1 MELLSSIDTIKGVGE
16 KTTKLMNKLGVYT
29 IEDILLFFP
38 RTYLIYPEPSEPN
51 KDSVDSLI
59 SIAGRMKNSPKVFKS
74 RNHMDI
80 LSATV
85 YVGEMPVDLVWFNSN
100 YLRGTFEPGKVYI
113 FYGRLTFDK
122 GRYKLSQPLVF
133 TPDKYDEIKKQL
145 LPIYHLTK
153 GLSNNLVTKTVK
165 AALDGCRI
173 SDDRLPAEIEAKN
186 GFMPYSKA
194 IATYHFPESY
204 DELVKARKR
213 LAYEEMFFFILN
225 SRLQE
230 NNIAAIPNPFKI
242 SHHELTD
249 NFMDSLSF
257 KLTEDQLKVLMEVR
271 EDLKGDY
278 VTQRLIQGD
287 VGSGKTIVAFLAM
300 LDVALSGYQCA
311 IMAPTE
317 VLAKQHYISFTK
329 WCQDFG
335 IDIPVV
341 LFTGSMKISEKKQ
354 MQRIVDENESCFI
367 IGTHALISEGREFNN
382 LALVITDEQ
391 HRFGVQQRDKLSS
404 KGNNPHII
412 VMSATPIPRTLAM
425 ILYGNMHVSVIKT
438 LPGGRLPI
446 KTCVI
451 KEGMRSTAYKFVA
464 DEIEKGHQVYI
475 ICPLVEASETT
486 EAQNVTDYSKKLEAK
501 FGNKYRIG
509 VLHGKM
515 KPAEKN
521 QVMDDFANH
530 ETDIL
535 VSTTVVEVG
544 VNVPNATV
552 MMIENANRFG
562 LAALHQLRGRV
573 GRGDAQSYCILMN
586 ESRDDKQSERLNIM
600 LKSNDGFFIARED
613 LKLRGPGDMFGVRQ
627 SGEFSFRVADI
638 YQDADELEMASA
650 DVEHIINEDPSLEN
664 HPKLRSTL
672 NSFLADQ
679 FYVL

>member
-1 MELLSSIDTIKGVGE
+1 MELLSPIDTIKGVGE
-16 KTTKLMNKLGVYT
+16 KTTKLLNKLGVYT

-38 RTYLIYPEPSEPN
+38 RTYLIYPEVSTPN
-51 KDSVDSLI
+51 PDSVNSLI
-59 SIAGRMKNSPKVFKS
+59 SIAGRIKTNPKVFRSKS
-74 RNHMDI
+74 RIDV
-80 LSATV
+80 LSATAF
-85 YVGEMPVDLVWFNSN
+85 VGDIPVDLVWFNSN
-100 YLRGTFEPGKVYI
+100 YLKSSLEPGKVYV
-113 FYGRLTFDK
+113 FYGRLVFDK
-122 GRYKLSQPLVF
+122 NRYKISQPLIF
-133 TPDKYDEIKKQL
+133 ETEKYEELRNKIQ
-145 LPIYHLTK
+145 PIYHLTK
-153 GLSNNLVTKTVK
+153 GLSNNLVLKSVK
-165 AALDGCRI
+165 AALDNCKLPEK
-173 SDDRLPAEIEAKN
+173 RLPDEIEDKN
-186 GFMPYSKA
+186 NFLTYSQALK
-194 IATYHFPESY
+194 TYHFPENF

-230 NNIAAIPNPFKI
+230 DKSVSYPNNFKI
-242 SHHELTD
+242 SHHSQTDDFRNSLQFALTG
-249 NFMDSLSF
+249 
-257 KLTEDQLKVLMEVR
+257 DQDKVLNDILSDIQGE
-271 EDLKGDY
+271 Y

-300 LDVALSGYQCA
+300 LDVALSGYQAA

-317 VLAKQHYISFTK
+317 VLAKQHYEGFVK
-329 WCQDFG
+329 WVENAG
-335 IDIPVV
+335 LNIPVA
-341 LFTGSMKISEKKQ
+341 LFTGSMKASEKKA
-354 MQRIVDENESCFI
+354 MAKLVAENDSCLIV
-367 IGTHALISEGREFNN
+367 GTHALISEGREFGN

-404 KGNNPHII
+404 KGEHPHII

-425 ILYGNMHVSVIKT
+425 ILYGNMHVSAIKE
-438 LPGGRLPI
+438 LPANRLPI

-451 KEGMRSTAYKFVA
+451 KESMRKTAYKFVS
-464 DEIEKGHQVYI
+464 DEIAKEHQVYI

-486 EAQNVTDYSKKLEAK
+486 EAQNVIDYSKKLNEYFDGA
-501 FGNKYRIG
+501 YSIG

-515 KPAEKN
+515 KPADKN
-521 QVMDDFANH
+521 QVMEDFANH
-530 ETDIL
+530 KTQIL

-573 GRGDAQSYCILMN
+573 GRGSAQSYCILMN
-586 ESRDDKQSERLNIM
+586 SSSDNRESERLNIM

-627 SGEFSFRVADI
+627 SGEFSFKVADI
-638 YQDADELEMASA
+638 YQDADELEMASQ
-650 DVEHIINEDPSLEN
+650 DVEELLKKDPSLDN

-672 NSFLADQ
+672 NSFLTNQ

>member
-1 MELLSSIDTIKGVGE
+1 MELLSPIDTIKGVGE
-16 KTTKLMNKLGVYT
+16 KTTKLLNKLGVYT

-38 RTYLIYPEPSEPN
+38 RTYLIYPEPIAPN
-51 KDSVDSLI
+51 RDSVDSLI
-59 SIAGRMKNSPKVFKS
+59 SISGRMKTSPKVFKS
-74 RNHMDI
+74 RNRMDI

-85 YVGEMPVDLVWFNSN
+85 FVEEIPVDLVWFNSN
-100 YLRGTFEPGKVYI
+100 YLRGNFEPGKVYI
-113 FYGRLTFDK
+113 FYGRLQFDK
-122 GRYKLSQPLVF
+122 GRFKISQPLIF
-133 TPDKYDEIKKQL
+133 TPEKYEEIKKQL

-153 GLSNNLVTKTVK
+153 GLSNNLVTKAVRE
-165 AALDGCRI
+165 ALNACQLK
-173 SDDRLPAEIEAKN
+173 DDRLPEEIEAR
-186 GFMPYSKA
+186 GDFVSYSKA
-194 IATYHFPESY
+194 IHSYHFPESY
-204 DELVKARKR
+204 EDLVNARKR

-230 NNIAAIPNPFKI
+230 NNVASYPNTFNIA
-242 SHHELTD
+242 HHQFTD
-249 NFMDSLSF
+249 DFRNSLSF
-257 KLTEDQLKVLMEVR
+257 ALTEDQLKVLDDIT
-271 EDLKGDY
+271 EDLTGEY

-300 LDVALSGYQCA
+300 LDVVLSGYQAA

-317 VLAKQHYISFTK
+317 VLAKQHFESFK
-329 WCQDFG
+329 GWCEDFG

-341 LFTGSMKISEKKQ
+341 LFTGSMRASEKKA
-354 MQRIVDENESCFI
+354 MQKIVDENKACFI
-367 IGTHALISEGREFNN
+367 IGTHALISDGRQFGE

-391 HRFGVQQRDKLSS
+391 HRFGVAQRDKLSS
-404 KGNNPHII
+404 KGEKPHII

-425 ILYGNMHVSVIKT
+425 ILYGNMHVSVIKQM
-438 LPGGRLPI
+438 PANRLPI

-451 KEGMRSTAYKFVA
+451 KESMRNTAYKFVS
-464 DEIEKGHQVYI
+464 DEIKKGHQVYI

-486 EAQNVTDYSKKLEAK
+486 EAQNVMDYSKKLKEHFK
-501 FGNKYRIG
+501 DTYSIG

-521 QVMDDFANH
+521 QMMEDFANH
-530 ETDIL
+530 SIDIL

-573 GRGDAQSYCILMN
+573 GRGADQSYCILMN
-586 ESRDDKQSERLNIM
+586 ESSDDKQSDRLNIM
-600 LKSNDGFFIARED
+600 LKSNDGFYIARED

-627 SGEFSFRVADI
+627 SGDFSFRVADI
-638 YQDADELEMASA
+638 YQDCDELEMASK
-650 DVEHIINEDPSLEN
+650 DVDEIINKDPSLEN

-672 NSFLADQ
+672 NSFLTDQ

>member
-1 MELLSSIDTIKGVGE
+1 MELLSPIDTIKGVGE
-16 KTTKLMNKLGVYT
+16 KTTKLLNKLGVYT

-38 RTYLIYPEPSEPN
+38 RTYLIYPEPSVPN
-51 KDSVDSLI
+51 RDSVESLI
-59 SIAGRMKNSPKVFKS
+59 SVAGRMKTSPKVFKS
-74 RNHMDI
+74 RNRMDI

-85 YVGEMPVDLVWFNSN
+85 FVEDIPVDLVWFNSN
-100 YLRGTFEPGKVYI
+100 YLRNNFEPGKVYI
-113 FYGRLTFDK
+113 FYGRLILDK
-122 GRYKLSQPLVF
+122 GRFKMSQPLIF
-133 TPDKYDEIKKQL
+133 TPEKYQEIKKQL

-153 GLSNNLVTKTVK
+153 GLSNNLVTKTVRS
-165 AALDGCRI
+165 ALDGCRL
-173 SDDRLPAEIEAKN
+173 SDDRLPAEIEAR
-186 GFMPYSKA
+186 GDFISYSEA
-194 IATYHFPESY
+194 INAYHFPDSY
-204 DELVKARKR
+204 EDLVKARRR

-230 NNIAAIPNPFKI
+230 NNVASYPNTFNI
-242 SHHELTD
+242 SHHKFTD
-249 NFMDSLSF
+249 DFRNSLPF
-257 KLTEDQLKVLMEVR
+257 ELTEDQLKVLSDIT
-271 EDLKGDY
+271 EDLSGEY

-300 LDVALSGYQCA
+300 LDVALSGYQAA

-317 VLAKQHYISFTK
+317 VLARQHFESFK
-329 WCQDFG
+329 AWCEDFG

-341 LFTGSMKISEKKQ
+341 LFTGSMKLSEKKA
-354 MQRIVDENESCFI
+354 MQKIVDENDACFI
-367 IGTHALISEGREFNN
+367 IGTHALISDGRQFGN

-404 KGNNPHII
+404 KGDKPHII

-425 ILYGNMHVSVIKT
+425 ILYGNMHVSIIKQM
-438 LPGGRLPI
+438 PANRLPI

-451 KEGMRSTAYKFVA
+451 KESMRNTAYKFVS

-486 EAQNVTDYSKKLEAK
+486 EAANVIDYSKKLKER
-501 FGNKYRIG
+501 FNDNYSIG

-521 QVMDDFANH
+521 QVMEDFAEHNI
-530 ETDIL
+530 DIL

-573 GRGDAQSYCILMN
+573 GRGSAQSYCILMN
-586 ESRDDKQSERLNIM
+586 ESSDDNQSKRLNIM
-600 LKSNDGFFIARED
+600 LKSNDGFYIAKED

-627 SGEFSFRVADI
+627 SGDFSFRVADI
-638 YQDADELEMASA
+638 YQDQDELEMASK
-650 DVEHIINEDPSLEN
+650 DVDDIINKDPSLEN

-672 NSFLADQ
+672 NSFLTDQ

>member
-1 MELLSSIDTIKGVGE
+1 MELLSPIDTIKGVGE
-16 KTTKLMNKLGVYT
+16 KTTKLLNKLGVYT

-38 RTYLIYPEPSEPN
+38 RTYLIYPEVSTPN
-51 KDSVDSLI
+51 QDSVNSLI
-59 SIAGRMKNSPKVFKS
+59 SIEGRIKTSPKIFRSKS
-74 RNHMDI
+74 RIDV
-80 LSATV
+80 LSATA
-85 YVGEMPVDLVWFNSN
+85 YVGDIPVDLVWFNSN
-100 YLRGTFEPGKVYI
+100 YIKASMEPGKVYV
-113 FYGRLTFDK
+113 FYGRLVLDK
-122 GRYKLSQPLVF
+122 NRYKISQPVIF
-133 TPDKYDEIKKQL
+133 EPEKYQDIRKQIQ
-145 LPIYHLTK
+145 PIYHLTK
-153 GLSNNLVTKTVK
+153 GLSNNLILKSVRSAFEHCK
-165 AALDGCRI
+165 LPEM
-173 SDDRLPAEIEAKN
+173 RLPEEIEAKN
-186 GFMPYSKA
+186 DFISYDKA
-194 IATYHFPESY
+194 LYTYHFPENF

-230 NNIAAIPNPFKI
+230 GESISYPNEFNI
-242 SHHELTD
+242 SHHKETDDFRAGLQFALT
-249 NFMDSLSF
+249 N
-257 KLTEDQLKVLMEVR
+257 DQDKVLKDIMS
-271 EDLKGDY
+271 DITGDY

-300 LDVALSGYQCA
+300 LDVALSGYQAA

-317 VLAKQHYISFTK
+317 VLAKQHYEGFVK
-329 WCQDFG
+329 WVEEAG
-335 IDIPVV
+335 LDIPVA
-341 LFTGSMKISEKKQ
+341 LFTGSMKASEKKA
-354 MQRIVDENESCFI
+354 MAKLVAENEACLI
-367 IGTHALISEGREFNN
+367 VGTHALISEGREFGN

-404 KGNNPHII
+404 KGEHPHII

-425 ILYGNMHVSVIKT
+425 ILYGNMHVSAIKE
-438 LPGGRLPI
+438 LPANRLPI

-451 KEGMRSTAYKFVA
+451 KESMRKTAYKFVS
-464 DEIEKGHQVYI
+464 DEIDKGHQVYI

-486 EAQNVTDYSKKLEAK
+486 EAQNITDYSKKLK
-501 FGNKYRIG
+501 DYFKDKYSIG

-521 QVMDDFANH
+521 QVMADFANH
-530 ETDIL
+530 ETQIL

-586 ESRDDKQSERLNIM
+586 SSSDNKESDRLNIM

-627 SGEFSFRVADI
+627 SGEFSFKVADI

-650 DVEHIINEDPSLEN
+650 DVDELLKKDPALDN
-664 HPKLRSTL
+664 HGELRSTL
-672 NSFLADQ
+672 NSFLTNQ

>member
-1 MELLSSIDTIKGVGE
+1 MELLSPIDTIKGVGE
-16 KTTKLMNKLGVYT
+16 KTTKLLNKLGVYT

-38 RTYLIYPEPSEPN
+38 RTYLIYPEPIAPN
-51 KDSVDSLI
+51 RDSVDSLI
-59 SIAGRMKNSPKVFKS
+59 SISGRMKTSPKVFKS
-74 RNHMDI
+74 RNRMDI

-85 YVGEMPVDLVWFNSN
+85 FVEEIPVDLVWFNSN
-100 YLRGTFEPGKVYI
+100 YLRGNFEPGKVYI
-113 FYGRLTFDK
+113 FYGRLQFDK
-122 GRYKLSQPLVF
+122 GRFKISQPLIF
-133 TPDKYDEIKKQL
+133 TPEKYEEIKKQL

-153 GLSNNLVTKTVK
+153 GLSNNLVTKAVRE
-165 AALDGCRI
+165 ALNVCQLK
-173 SDDRLPAEIEAKN
+173 DDRLPEEIELR
-186 GFMPYSKA
+186 GDFVSYSKA
-194 IATYHFPESY
+194 IHSYHFPESY
-204 DELVKARKR
+204 EDLVNARKR

-230 NNIAAIPNPFKI
+230 NNVASYPNTFNIA
-242 SHHELTD
+242 HHQFTD
-249 NFMDSLSF
+249 DFRNSLSF
-257 KLTEDQLKVLMEVR
+257 ALTEDQLKVLDDIT
-271 EDLKGDY
+271 EDLTGEY

-300 LDVALSGYQCA
+300 LDVALSGYQAA

-317 VLAKQHYISFTK
+317 VLAKQHFESFK
-329 WCQDFG
+329 GWCEDFG

-341 LFTGSMKISEKKQ
+341 LFTGSMRASEKKA
-354 MQRIVDENESCFI
+354 MQKIVDENKACFI
-367 IGTHALISEGREFNN
+367 IGTHALISDGRQFGE

-391 HRFGVQQRDKLSS
+391 HRFGVAQRDKLSS
-404 KGNNPHII
+404 KGEKPHII

-425 ILYGNMHVSVIKT
+425 ILYGNMHVSVIKQM
-438 LPGGRLPI
+438 PANRLPI

-451 KEGMRSTAYKFVA
+451 KESMRNTAYKFVS
-464 DEIEKGHQVYI
+464 DEIQKGHQVYI

-486 EAQNVTDYSKKLEAK
+486 EAQNVMDYSKKLKEHFK
-501 FGNKYRIG
+501 DTYSIG

-521 QVMDDFANH
+521 QMMEDFANH
-530 ETDIL
+530 SIDIL

-573 GRGDAQSYCILMN
+573 GRGADQSYCILIN
-586 ESRDDKQSERLNIM
+586 ESSDDKQSDRLNIM
-600 LKSNDGFFIARED
+600 LKSNDGFYIARED

-627 SGEFSFRVADI
+627 SGDFSFRVADI
-638 YQDADELEMASA
+638 YQDCDELEMASK
-650 DVEHIINEDPSLEN
+650 DVDEIINKDPSLEN

-672 NSFLADQ
+672 NSFLTDQ

>member
-1 MELLSSIDTIKGVGE
+1 MELLSPIDTIKGVGE
-16 KTTKLMNKLGVYT
+16 KTTKLLNKLGVYT

-38 RTYLIYPEPSEPN
+38 RTYLIYPEPIAPSR
-51 KDSVDSLI
+51 DSVDSLI
-59 SIAGRMKNSPKVFKS
+59 SISGRMKTSPKVFKS
-74 RNHMDI
+74 RNRMDI

-85 YVGEMPVDLVWFNSN
+85 FVEEIPVDLVWFNSN
-100 YLRGTFEPGKVYI
+100 YLRGNFEPGKVYI
-113 FYGRLTFDK
+113 FYGRLQFDK
-122 GRYKLSQPLVF
+122 GRFKISQPLIF
-133 TPDKYDEIKKQL
+133 TPEKYEEIKKQL

-153 GLSNNLVTKTVK
+153 GLSNNLVTKAVRE
-165 AALDGCRI
+165 ALNVCQLK
-173 SDDRLPAEIEAKN
+173 DDRLPEKIEAR
-186 GFMPYSKA
+186 GDFVSYSKA
-194 IATYHFPESY
+194 IHSYHFPESY
-204 DELVKARKR
+204 EDLVKARKR

-230 NNIAAIPNPFKI
+230 NNVASCPNTFNIA
-242 SHHELTD
+242 HHQFTD
-249 NFMDSLSF
+249 DFRNSLSF
-257 KLTEDQLKVLMEVR
+257 ALTEDQLKVLDDIT
-271 EDLKGDY
+271 EDLTGEY

-300 LDVALSGYQCA
+300 LDVVLSGYQAA

-317 VLAKQHYISFTK
+317 VLAKQHFESFK
-329 WCQDFG
+329 GWCEDFG

-341 LFTGSMKISEKKQ
+341 LFTGSMRASEKKA
-354 MQRIVDENESCFI
+354 MQKIVDENKACFI
-367 IGTHALISEGREFNN
+367 IGTHALISDGRQFGE

-391 HRFGVQQRDKLSS
+391 HRFGVAQRDKLSS
-404 KGNNPHII
+404 KGEKPHII

-425 ILYGNMHVSVIKT
+425 ILYGNMHVSVIKQM
-438 LPGGRLPI
+438 PANRLPI

-451 KEGMRSTAYKFVA
+451 KESMRNTAYKFVSY
-464 DEIEKGHQVYI
+464 EIQKGHQVYI

-486 EAQNVTDYSKKLEAK
+486 EAQNVTDYSKKLKEHFK
-501 FGNKYRIG
+501 DTYSIG

-521 QVMDDFANH
+521 QMMEDFANH
-530 ETDIL
+530 SIDIL

-573 GRGDAQSYCILMN
+573 GRGADQSYCILMN
-586 ESRDDKQSERLNIM
+586 ESSDDKQSDRLNIM
-600 LKSNDGFFIARED
+600 LKSNDGFYIARED

-627 SGEFSFRVADI
+627 SGDFSFRVADI
-638 YQDADELEMASA
+638 YQDCDELEMASK
-650 DVEHIINEDPSLEN
+650 DVDEIINKDPSLEN

-672 NSFLADQ
+672 NSFLTDQ

>member
-1 MELLSSIDTIKGVGE
+1 MELLSPIDTIKGVGE
-16 KTTKLMNKLGVYT
+16 KTTKLLNKLGVYT

-38 RTYLIYPEPSEPN
+38 RTYLIYPEPIAPN
-51 KDSVDSLI
+51 RDSVDSLI
-59 SIAGRMKNSPKVFKS
+59 SISGRMKTSPKVFKS
-74 RNHMDI
+74 RNRMDI

-85 YVGEMPVDLVWFNSN
+85 FVEEIPVDLVWFNSN
-100 YLRGTFEPGKVYI
+100 YLRGNFEPGKVYI
-113 FYGRLTFDK
+113 FYGRLQFDK
-122 GRYKLSQPLVF
+122 GRFKISQPLIF
-133 TPDKYDEIKKQL
+133 TPEKYEEIKKQL

-153 GLSNNLVTKTVK
+153 GLSNNLVTKAVRE
-165 AALDGCRI
+165 ALNACQLK
-173 SDDRLPAEIEAKN
+173 DDRLPEEIEAR
-186 GFMPYSKA
+186 GDFVSYSKA
-194 IATYHFPESY
+194 IHSYHFPESY
-204 DELVKARKR
+204 EDLVNARKR

-230 NNIAAIPNPFKI
+230 NNVASYPNTFNIA
-242 SHHELTD
+242 HHQFTD
-249 NFMDSLSF
+249 DFRNSLSF
-257 KLTEDQLKVLMEVR
+257 ALTEDQLKVLDDIT
-271 EDLKGDY
+271 EDLTGEY

-300 LDVALSGYQCA
+300 LDVVLSGYQAA

-317 VLAKQHYISFTK
+317 VLAKQHFESFK
-329 WCQDFG
+329 GWCEDFG

-341 LFTGSMKISEKKQ
+341 LFTGSMRASEKKA
-354 MQRIVDENESCFI
+354 MQKIVDENKACFI
-367 IGTHALISEGREFNN
+367 IGTHALISDGRQFGE

-391 HRFGVQQRDKLSS
+391 HRFGVAQRDKLSS
-404 KGNNPHII
+404 KGEKPHII

-425 ILYGNMHVSVIKT
+425 ILYGNMHVSVIKQM
-438 LPGGRLPI
+438 PANRLPI

-451 KEGMRSTAYKFVA
+451 KESMRNTAYKFVS
-464 DEIEKGHQVYI
+464 DEIKKGHQVYI

-486 EAQNVTDYSKKLEAK
+486 EAQNVMDYSKKLKEHFK
-501 FGNKYRIG
+501 DTYSIG

-521 QVMDDFANH
+521 QMMEDFANH
-530 ETDIL
+530 SIDIL
-535 VSTTVVEVG
+535 VSTTVIEVG

-573 GRGDAQSYCILMN
+573 GRGADQSYCILMN
-586 ESRDDKQSERLNIM
+586 ESSDDKQSDRLNIM
-600 LKSNDGFFIARED
+600 LKSNDGFYIARED

-627 SGEFSFRVADI
+627 SGDFSFRVADI
-638 YQDADELEMASA
+638 YQDCDELEMASK
-650 DVEHIINEDPSLEN
+650 DVDEIINKDPSLEN

-672 NSFLADQ
+672 NSFLTDQ

>member
-1 MELLSSIDTIKGVGE
+1 MELLSPVDTIKGVGE
-16 KTTKLMNKLGVYT
+16 KITKLLNKLGVYT

-38 RTYLIYPEPSEPN
+38 RTYLIYPSPSVPN
-51 KDSVDSLI
+51 PDSVGSLI
-59 SIAGRMKNSPKVFKS
+59 SISGRIKYSPKVFRSKS
-74 RNHMDI
+74 RMDI
-80 LSATV
+80 LSVTA
-85 YVGEMPVDLVWFNSN
+85 YVGDIPVDLVWFNSN
-100 YLRGTFEPGKVYI
+100 YLKGTFEPGKIYV
-113 FYGRLTFDK
+113 FYGRLINDK
-122 GRYKLSQPLVF
+122 GHYKMSQPQVF
-133 TPDKYDEIKKQL
+133 EQDKYEAIKQQI
-145 LPIYHLTK
+145 LPIYPLTK
-153 GLSNNLVTKTVK
+153 GLSNNTVTKSVRE
-165 AALDGCRI
+165 ALGHCRV
-173 SDDRLPAEIEAKN
+173 SDDRLPIELENKN
-186 GFMPYSKA
+186 QFMPYSQA
-194 IATYHFPESY
+194 ISTYHFPESF
-204 DELVKARKR
+204 DKLVLARKR

-230 NNIAAIPNPFKI
+230 NNVAAYPNQFEI
-242 SHHELTD
+242 SHHKEVDDFMAQLPFSLT
-249 NFMDSLSF
+249 N
-257 KLTEDQLKVLMEVR
+257 DQQKVLDDIR
-271 EDLKGDY
+271 EDLLGEF
-278 VTQRLIQGD
+278 VSQRLIQGD

-300 LDVALSGYQCA
+300 LYAALSGYQSA

-317 VLAKQHYISFTK
+317 VLAKQHYYTFSK
-329 WCQDFG
+329 WVEDSG
-335 IDIPVV
+335 LDIPVA
-341 LFTGSMKISEKKQ
+341 LFTGSMKVSEKKA
-354 MQRIVDENESCFI
+354 MQKLVDDNPNCMI
-367 IGTHALISEGREFNN
+367 IGTHALISEGREFRE

-391 HRFGVQQRDKLSS
+391 HRFGVQQRDKLSG
-404 KGNNPHII
+404 KGNHPHII

-425 ILYGNMHVSVIKT
+425 ILYGNMHVSAIKE
-438 LPGGRLPI
+438 LPANRLPI

-451 KEGMRSTAYKFVA
+451 KESMRKSAYKFVV
-464 DEIEKGHQVYI
+464 DEIAKGHQVYI

-486 EAQNVTDYSKKLEAK
+486 EAQNVTDYSKKLK
-501 FGNKYRIG
+501 DYLGDDYRIG

-521 QVMDDFANH
+521 QVMDEFARH

-586 ESRDDKQSERLNIM
+586 ASPDNRESERLNIM
-600 LKSNDGFFIARED
+600 LKSNDGFYIAKED

-638 YQDADELEMASA
+638 YQDADELEMASE
-650 DVEHIINEDPSLEN
+650 DVDMIIKEDPNLES